1 MQSMSGYLGYVF
13 NSTFSNFSYG
23 YRPGCSVRMAAEQ
36 AQAFYR
42 EGRTFQVDIDLEK
55 FFDTVNHDALMER
68 VKRKVKDKGFLQL
81 LGKYLRAGVE
91 IDGRLHPTKC
101 GVPQGSP
108 VSPILSNILLDDLD
122 KELEARGHK
131 FIRYA
136 DDLAIFVKSK
146 RAGERVMASM
156 TQYLESKLKVKVNK
170 GKSKVSTVKETSVLG
185 FQIHLKKLRALER
198 KVTKFKAE
206 LKQITRRCPGI
217 SMEMRIKTLREYA
230 QGWMAHYG
238 IGMKYNDVVEFDG
251 WVRRRLR
258 MCYWKQWRKP
268 RKRIR
273 ELMKLGTKKMDA
285 ISLGISRKSYWR
297 LSRTLGTHM
306 GLTNQHFKDIGVLSL
321 RDQWCRIHYPDTS
334 R

>member
-1 MQSMSGYLGYVF
+1 
-13 NSTFSNFSYG
+13 
-23 YRPGCSVRMAAEQ
+23 
-36 AQAFYR
+36 
-42 EGRTFQVDIDLEK
+42 
-55 FFDTVNHDALMER
+55 
-68 VKRKVKDKGFLQL
+68 
-81 LGKYLRAGVE
+81 
-91 IDGRLHPTKC
+91 
-101 GVPQGSP
+101 
-108 VSPILSNILLDDLD
+108 
-122 KELEARGHK
+122 
-131 FIRYA
+131 
-136 DDLAIFVKSK
+136 
-146 RAGERVMASM
+146 
-156 TQYLESKLKVKVNK
+156 
-170 GKSKVSTVKETSVLG
+170 
-185 FQIHLKKLRALER
+185 
-198 KVTKFKAE
+198 
-206 LKQITRRCPGI
+206 
-217 SMEMRIKTLREYA
+217 LREYA

-306 GLTNQHFKDIGVLSL
+306 GLTNQHFKDIGVPSL